1 MLKARYQEAAAAARL
16 GVRWSR
22 QLLLAVL
29 ACGCERHTTEL
40 SQALEPTR
48 ASAEPGA
55 SGASASGTSTGIE
68 VPHVMQEL
76 SWRFENGPFG
86 PTEVVVSI
94 PEPRD
99 PAARFPVLVAFHGRG
114 ESLKGSRLGSRG
126 WIDDYLLGRAIS
138 RLQAPP
144 LASADF
150 EEFVSAARLE
160 QLNAEL
166 EKRPYGGLIVVC
178 PFLPDVLHGED
189 AFAQA
194 EPLAQFVTDVL
205 LPRVYEKTP
214 ALGTA
219 ASTGVDGVSLGGRAA
234 LLVGLSRPLAFG
246 AVGTLQAAL
255 DASEVP
261 RFSELAAQALAQNP
275 KLALHLLTSDED
287 YYLDVNQ
294 KLSAALAQR
303 AVPHGLALVM
313 GTHSYRFNRG
323 PGSLEMLL
331 FHDRAL
337 RGWPT
342 L

>member
-1 MLKARYQEAAAAARL
+1 
-16 GVRWSR
+16 
-22 QLLLAVL
+22 
-29 ACGCERHTTEL
+29 
-40 SQALEPTR
+40 
-48 ASAEPGA
+48 
-55 SGASASGTSTGIE
+55 
-68 VPHVMQEL
+68 MQEL

-126 WIDDYLLGRAIS
+126 WVDDYLLGRAIS

-150 EEFVSAARLE
+150 EEFVNTARLE

-166 EKRPYGGLIVVC
+166 EERPYGGLIVVC
-178 PFLPDVLHGED
+178 PFLPDVLHGEE

-246 AVGTLQAAL
+246 SIGTLQAAI
-255 DASEVP
+255 DPSEVA
-261 RFSELAAQALAQNP
+261 RFSELAAHAVEQNP

-294 KLSAALAQR
+294 KLSAALVQR
-303 AVPHGLALVM
+303 SVPHRLALVV

-323 PGSLEMLL
+323 PGGLEMLL
-331 FHDRAL
+331 FHDRVL
-337 RGWPT
+337 RGWHA